1 MEDTERQLI
10 LRAVESDQQIRRLYD
25 EHLRLERLLE
35 GYSSRL
41 YLTPEE
47 EMEEKE
53 LKIKKLRGK
62 DLMMQLISGSSC
74 SMSA

>member
-25 EHLRLERLLE
+25 EHLRLERILAD
-35 GYSSRL
+35 YNSRL

-62 DLMMQLISGSSC
+62 DLMMQLVTEQPYAV
-74 SMSA
+74 SA

>member
-25 EHLRLERLLE
+25 EHMRLERVLAE
-35 GYSSRL
+35 YNSRL
-41 YLTPEE
+41 YLSPEE
-47 EMEEKE
+47 EMEEKQ

-62 DLMMQLISGSSC
+62 DLMMQLLAEHQV
-74 SMSA
+74 SASA